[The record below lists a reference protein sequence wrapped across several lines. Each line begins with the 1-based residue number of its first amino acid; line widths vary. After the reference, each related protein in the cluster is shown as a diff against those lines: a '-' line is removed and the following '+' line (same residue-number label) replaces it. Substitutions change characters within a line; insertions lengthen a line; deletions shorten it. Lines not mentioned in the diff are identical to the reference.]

1 LSVWSGDLG
10 LDSGIPQSVYRID
23 TTDMTQIGLK
33 GLKPGESFAYEGGSI
48 TFEGYVQWV
57 NLNFVADPGKHL
69 ALLGGIVAIL
79 GLLASL
85 FTRRRRIWIRVG
97 DQVEVAGLAK
107 NAAPGLEVEMQGF
120 VKMLKGEKEM
130 SRSWAFASNYLVY
143 SAMAVYA
150 ISFLAHL
157 IETAWAVKVP
167 ADKNSTLDYKRTEKV
182 ARIAT
187 ALMIL
192 GFLLLLA
199 GVIAR
204 GISAGRVPWGN
215 MYEFSITGALAFS
228 GAYLLALRKYDL
240 RWLGLLVS
248 VSVLLTIGTAITV
261 LYVPSAPLVPALKSE
276 WLVIHVSTAI
286 ISGGVFLLSNV
297 IASAYLYLDRMEK
310 KGERTP
316 WAKRLPDLETLD
328 LLSYRLVAFVF
339 PLWTF
344 SVIAG
349 AIWAESA
356 WGRYWGWDPK
366 ETWAFITWVAYAAY
380 LHARVTIGWRGRRA
394 AWLCLFAGS
403 TFLFNYVYVN
413 IWGTGKHTYSG
424 L

>member
-1 LSVWSGDLG
+1 
-10 LDSGIPQSVYRID
+10 
-23 TTDMTQIGLK
+23 
-33 GLKPGESFAYEGGSI
+33 
-48 TFEGYVQWV
+48 
-57 NLNFVADPGKHL
+57 
-69 ALLGGIVAIL
+69 
-79 GLLASL
+79 
-85 FTRRRRIWIRVG
+85 
-97 DQVEVAGLAK
+97 
-107 NAAPGLEVEMQGF
+107 
-120 VKMLKGEKEM
+120 M
-130 SRSWAFASNYLVY
+130 SRSWAYASNYLVY

-150 ISFLAHL
+150 ISFIAHL

-167 ADKNSTLDYKRTEKV
+167 TDKKATLDYKRTEKI

-187 ALMIL
+187 AMMIL
-192 GFLLLLA
+192 GFLLLFA
-199 GVIAR
+199 GAVAR

-215 MYEFSITGALAFS
+215 MYEFSITGALAFT
-228 GAYLLALRKYDL
+228 GAYLMALRKYDL

-248 VSVLLTIGTAITV
+248 FSVLLTIGTAITV

-276 WLVIHVSTAI
+276 WLVIHVSAAI

-297 IASAYLYLDRMEK
+297 IASAYLYLDRVER
-310 KGERTP
+310 KGERP
-316 WAKRLPDLETLD
+316 EWAKRLPDLETLD
-328 LLSYRLVAFVF
+328 QLSYRLVAFVF

-380 LHARVTIGWRGRRA
+380 LHARVTVGWRGRRA

-403 TFLFNYVYVN
+403 TFLFNYVYIN